1 MFFMKRKTKLQ
12 KNVVLYNMSK
22 FVNTAGNLT
31 FPLLTYLLLK
41 TLLIQEAY
49 IGVYIM
55 IINMMKIP
63 GYLLGGIVGDWFNYK
78 RIAALFPMVC
88 GSLMIACDFLIDRKY
103 IVIIL
108 LCLSKFFQVLHRPL
122 V

>member
-1 MFFMKRKTKLQ
+1 MKRKTKLQ

-78 RIAALFPMVC
+78 RIAALQC
-88 GSLMIACDFLIDRKY
+88 NCIRLTG
-103 IVIIL
+103 
-108 LCLSKFFQVLHRPL
+108 
-122 V
+122 